1 MLGGAVGDV
10 LADERAHGDDGA
22 QLGGETLAVP
32 DLAKEDV
39 VVEVGKLAQG
49 VVARGLLDVCYSDF
63 FLDAICLARSAHFS
77 LRVPEGRL
85 GPPEAYRLQLATEDG
100 EEAGVAT
107 NGLRRS
113 GLPQGW
119 QCHKNRAG
127 CPKADTQVG
136 ISGHLAR
143 KADLGI
149 GRRIPRSVFA
159 APKGVPFSPEI
170 TCAVVWGMC

>member
-1 MLGGAVGDV
+1 MSTAGLLFPYQLHAIAVLLGACLLRLVLLDDLSHAVGAGEGQVVLEGAAGDV
-10 LADERAHGDDGA
+10 LADECAPGQEPR
-22 QLGGETLAVP
+22 
-32 DLAKEDV
+32 
-39 VVEVGKLAQG
+39 
-49 VVARGLLDVCYSDF
+49 
-63 FLDAICLARSAHFS
+63 RSRHEW
-77 LRVPEGRL
+77 L
-85 GPPEAYRLQLATEDG
+85 EA
-100 EEAGVAT
+100 
-107 NGLRRS
+107 S

-159 APKGVPFSPEI
+159 APKGVPFSPEK
-170 TCAVVWGMC
+170 TRATVRPMC